1 VGRKTRKDN
10 QDRLTNKLYIDGRR
24 FIALEKLII
33 RRLGKQD
40 LTDISKILKA
50 LTEKRGTIDY
60 QRAVEEEVK
69 NRDRVSFVAELD
81 SKVVGFLITYILYGG
96 FGLEKSA
103 WIGLFGVDPKYM
115 GQGIGKRMAQEV
127 FKEFKKMDV
136 GNIYSSVEWDS
147 TDLLSFFKSLGFERS
162 NFINLEK
169 ALD

>member
-1 VGRKTRKDN
+1 MGRKTRKDN

-136 GNIYSSVEWDS
+136 QNIYSSVKWDS
-147 TDLLSFFKSLGFERS
+147 TDLLSFFKSLGFDRS